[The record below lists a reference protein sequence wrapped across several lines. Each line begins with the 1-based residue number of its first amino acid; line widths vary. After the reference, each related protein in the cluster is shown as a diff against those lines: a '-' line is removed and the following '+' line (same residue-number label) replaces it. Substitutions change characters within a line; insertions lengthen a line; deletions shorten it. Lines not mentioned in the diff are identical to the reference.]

1 MDTEKEVE
9 EGWGATPPATPSTP
23 NHASSPGVSRRKASI
38 SRSDSAVSLR
48 IRELELRTSA
58 GENGRSAPGTPSTP
72 RAAARSAAA
81 AADAGLAG
89 KVTAADVFSMAKQGD
104 EVAVRVV
111 EETCDYLGLACVNIC
126 RILDPDAILL
136 TGGLSKAEGLVDKV
150 RAAALACLLIV
161 DRRTERLPISAWVWQ
176 ALLASLRECILEVYR
191 QRLTGNS
198 THAPNTAAVVL
209 RKCPKR
215 SVPGENRVLLEG
227 VERAAPRVRDQR
239 RLYLRGCGRHR
250 RSGGGRGGVLP
261 GKAAKPPAIVRRE
274 HRLCGGRFRLG
285 R

>member
-1 MDTEKEVE
+1 MATIASERLNAGLATAAVAPGLSPSGEEMGMDTEKEVE

-81 AADAGLAG
+81 AADAGLVG

-150 RAAALACLLIV
+150 RAGAGVIL
-161 DRRTERLPISAWVWQ
+161 DRRPT
-176 ALLASLRECILEVYR
+176 
-191 QRLTGNS
+191 
-198 THAPNTAAVVL
+198 
-209 RKCPKR
+209 
-215 SVPGENRVLLEG
+215 NRTIADFG
-227 VERAAPRVRDQR
+227 V
-239 RLYLRGCGRHR
+239 
-250 RSGGGRGGVLP
+250 GRGKRCWQVYVNVYV
-261 GKAAKPPAIVRRE
+261 KYTDSV
-274 HRLCGGRFRLG
+274 
-285 R
+285 